1 MLYLLKVYALVA
13 AFIFGFS
20 GVIIVLLFFAN
31 LSRFREPFRDAAVH
45 LASFHTKLN
54 GLVNGRVLAM
64 RSVVNKGGFRQ

>member
-1 MLYLLKVYALVA
+1 VLYLLKVYALVA

-31 LSRFREPFRDAAVH
+31 LSRFREPFRDAAAH

-54 GLVNGRVLAM
+54 GLVNGSVFAR
-64 RSVVNKGGFRQ
+64 RWVVNKGGFRQ

>member
-1 MLYLLKVYALVA
+1 
-13 AFIFGFS
+13 
-20 GVIIVLLFFAN
+20 VIIVLLFFAN

>member
-20 GVIIVLLFFAN
+20 GVIIFLLFFAN
-31 LSRFREPFRDAAVH
+31 LSRFREPFRDEAGY

-54 GLVNGRVLAM
+54 GLVNGSVFAL
-64 RSVVNKGGFRQ
+64 RSGANKGGFRQ